1 MNYIKVNFSL
11 SNETEWKVDLF
22 KDSLLQVGFD
32 SFVDTDEGFEAYAPE
47 PDFKQDIIQEII
59 KQSALENKENVK
71 YNIDFIADQ
80 NWNYV
85 WEQTSPC
92 VNIRGLCLIRK
103 SSQEKQN
110 TLYDIII
117 NPKQSFGTATHP
129 TTYMIIEYLL
139 SLDMNNKSVMDMGCG
154 TGVLGILSK
163 KMGAK
168 YVEAIDIDSWAKE
181 NTEENAYENNVVLN
195 IKQGGAEVIS
205 NDKCFDIFIANIN
218 LNILK
223 DNIPIYTKYINKGGS
238 LILSGF
244 YQEDIKELLDNV
256 LILGYKLKTSLTKDN
271 WALIVLEKQ

>member
-1 MNYIKVNFSL
+1 MNYIRVNFSL

-71 YNIDFIADQ
+71 YNTDFIADQ

-271 WALIVLEKQ
+271 WALVVLEKQ

>member
-1 MNYIKVNFSL
+1 MNYIRVNFSL

-71 YNIDFIADQ
+71 YNTDFIADQ

-139 SLDMNNKSVMDMGCG
+139 SLDMNNKYVMDMGCG

-271 WALIVLEKQ
+271 WALVVLEKQ

>member
-32 SFVDTDEGFEAYAPE
+32 CFVDTDEGFEAYAPE

-139 SLDMNNKSVMDMGCG
+139 SLDMNNKYVMDMGCG

-181 NTEENAYENNVVLN
+181 NTEENAYDNNVVLN

-271 WALIVLEKQ
+271 WALVVLEKQ

>member
-256 LILGYKLKTSLTKDN
+256 LILRYKLKTSLTKDN
-271 WALIVLEKQ
+271 WALVVLEKQ

>member
-1 MNYIKVNFSL
+1 MNYIRVNFSL

-92 VNIRGLCLIRK
+92 VNISGLCLIRK

-139 SLDMNNKSVMDMGCG
+139 SLDMNNKYVMDMGCG

-271 WALIVLEKQ
+271 WALVVLEKQ

>member
-71 YNIDFIADQ
+71 YNTDFIADQ

-139 SLDMNNKSVMDMGCG
+139 SLDMNNKYVMDMGCG

-271 WALIVLEKQ
+271 WALVVLEKQ

>member
-139 SLDMNNKSVMDMGCG
+139 SLDMNNKYVMDMGCG

-181 NTEENAYENNVVLN
+181 NTEENAYDNNVVLN

-244 YQEDIKELLDNV
+244 YQEDVKELLDNV

-271 WALIVLEKQ
+271 WALVVLEKQ

>member
-139 SLDMNNKSVMDMGCG
+139 SLNMNNKYVMDMGCG

-271 WALIVLEKQ
+271 WALVVLEKQ

>member
-71 YNIDFIADQ
+71 YNTDFIADQ

-139 SLDMNNKSVMDMGCG
+139 SLDMNNKYVMDMGCG

-271 WALIVLEKQ
+271 WALVLLEKQ

>member
-71 YNIDFIADQ
+71 YNTDFIADQ

-271 WALIVLEKQ
+271 WALVVLEKQ

>member
-139 SLDMNNKSVMDMGCG
+139 SLNMNNKSVMDMGCG

-181 NTEENAYENNVVLN
+181 NTEENAYDNNVVLN

-271 WALIVLEKQ
+271 WALVVLEKQ

>member
-139 SLDMNNKSVMDMGCG
+139 SLNMNNKYVMDMGCG

-181 NTEENAYENNVVLN
+181 NTEENAYDNNVVLN

-271 WALIVLEKQ
+271 WALVVLEKQ

>member
-223 DNIPIYTKYINKGGS
+223 DNIPIYTKYI
-238 LILSGF
+238 
-244 YQEDIKELLDNV
+244 
-256 LILGYKLKTSLTKDN
+256 
-271 WALIVLEKQ
+271 

>member
-139 SLDMNNKSVMDMGCG
+139 SLDMNNKYVMDMGCG

-271 WALIVLEKQ
+271 WALVVLEKQ

>member
-139 SLDMNNKSVMDMGCG
+139 SLDMNNKYVMDMGCG

-244 YQEDIKELLDNV
+244 YQEDVKELLDNA

-271 WALIVLEKQ
+271 WALVVLEKQ

>member
-139 SLDMNNKSVMDMGCG
+139 SLDMNNKYVMDMGCG

-181 NTEENAYENNVVLN
+181 NTEENAYDNNVVLN

-244 YQEDIKELLDNV
+244 YQEDVKELLDNA
-256 LILGYKLKTSLTKDN
+256 LILGYKLKTSLIKDN
-271 WALIVLEKQ
+271 WALVVLEKQ

>member
-1 MNYIKVNFSL
+1 MNYIRVNFSL

-271 WALIVLEKQ
+271 WALVVLEKQ

>member
-1 MNYIKVNFSL
+1 MNYIRVNFSL

-139 SLDMNNKSVMDMGCG
+139 SLDMNNKYVMDMGCG

-244 YQEDIKELLDNV
+244 YQEDVKELLDNV
-256 LILGYKLKTSLTKDN
+256 LILRYKLKTSLTKDN
-271 WALIVLEKQ
+271 WALVVLEKQ

>member
-59 KQSALENKENVK
+59 KQSTLENKENVK

-139 SLDMNNKSVMDMGCG
+139 SLDMNNKYVMDMGCG

-271 WALIVLEKQ
+271 WALVVLEKQ

>member
-139 SLDMNNKSVMDMGCG
+139 SLDMNNKYVMDMGCG

-244 YQEDIKELLDNV
+244 YQEDIKELLANA

-271 WALIVLEKQ
+271 WALVVLEKQ

>member
-71 YNIDFIADQ
+71 YNTDFIADQ

-139 SLDMNNKSVMDMGCG
+139 SLNMNNKYVMDMGCG

-271 WALIVLEKQ
+271 WALVVLEKQ

>member
-1 MNYIKVNFSL
+1 MNYIRVNFSL

-71 YNIDFIADQ
+71 YNTDFIADQ

-139 SLDMNNKSVMDMGCG
+139 SLDMNNKYVMDMGCG

-181 NTEENAYENNVVLN
+181 NTEENAYDNNVVLN

-271 WALIVLEKQ
+271 WALVVLEKQ

>member
-1 MNYIKVNFSL
+1 MNYIRVNFSL

-92 VNIRGLCLIRK
+92 VNISGLCLIRK

-139 SLDMNNKSVMDMGCG
+139 SLDMNNKYVMDMGCG

-181 NTEENAYENNVVLN
+181 NTEENAYDNNVVLN

-271 WALIVLEKQ
+271 WALVVLEKQ

>member
-1 MNYIKVNFSL
+1 MNYIRVNFSL

-139 SLDMNNKSVMDMGCG
+139 SLNMNNKYVMDMGCG

-271 WALIVLEKQ
+271 WALVVLEKQ

>member
-71 YNIDFIADQ
+71 YNINFIADQ

-271 WALIVLEKQ
+271 WALVVLEKQ

>member
-59 KQSALENKENVK
+59 KQSTLENKENVK
-71 YNIDFIADQ
+71 YNTDFIADQ

-139 SLDMNNKSVMDMGCG
+139 SLNMNNKYVMDMGCG

-271 WALIVLEKQ
+271 WALVVLEKQ

>member
-139 SLDMNNKSVMDMGCG
+139 SLDMNNKYVMDMGCG

-181 NTEENAYENNVVLN
+181 NTEENAYDNNVVLN

-223 DNIPIYTKYINKGGS
+223 DNIPIYTKYINNGGS

-271 WALIVLEKQ
+271 WALVVLEKQ

>member
-71 YNIDFIADQ
+71 YNTDFIADQ

-181 NTEENAYENNVVLN
+181 NTEENAYDNNVVLN

-271 WALIVLEKQ
+271 WALVVLEKQ

>member
-139 SLDMNNKSVMDMGCG
+139 SLDMNNKYVMDMGCG

-181 NTEENAYENNVVLN
+181 NTEENAYDNNVVLN

-271 WALIVLEKQ
+271 WALVVLEKQ

>member
-181 NTEENAYENNVVLN
+181 NTEENAYDNNVVLN

-271 WALIVLEKQ
+271 WALVVLEKQ

>member
-92 VNIRGLCLIRK
+92 VNISGLCLIRK

-139 SLDMNNKSVMDMGCG
+139 SLDMNNKYVMDMGCG

-271 WALIVLEKQ
+271 WALVVLEKQ

>member
-1 MNYIKVNFSL
+1 MNYIRVNFSL

-181 NTEENAYENNVVLN
+181 NTEENAYDNNVVLN

-271 WALIVLEKQ
+271 WALVVLEKQ

>member
-59 KQSALENKENVK
+59 KQSTLENKENVK

-271 WALIVLEKQ
+271 WALVVLEKQ

>member
-1 MNYIKVNFSL
+1 MNYIRVNFSL

-139 SLDMNNKSVMDMGCG
+139 SLDMNNKYVMDMGCG

-271 WALIVLEKQ
+271 WALVVLEKQ

>member
-139 SLDMNNKSVMDMGCG
+139 SLDMNNKYVMDMGCG

-256 LILGYKLKTSLTKDN
+256 LILRYKLKTSLTKDN
-271 WALIVLEKQ
+271 WALVVLEKQ

>member
-139 SLDMNNKSVMDMGCG
+139 SLDMNNKYVMDMGCG

-244 YQEDIKELLDNV
+244 YQEDVKELLDNV

-271 WALIVLEKQ
+271 WALVVLEKQ